1 MAMASKWT
9 SVVPSISGNYWV
21 SKVEKGRLVDP
32 QIAYLSLETLS
43 QLQEV
48 TPGLLM
54 FGDSKI
60 AEPLWEK
67 I

>member
-1 MAMASKWT
+1 MAMASRWT
-9 SVVPSISGNYWV
+9 SVVPIVPGNYWV
-21 SKVEKGRLVDP
+21 SKVEKSKLIDP
-32 QIAYLSLETLS
+32 QVVHLSFEVLS

-48 TPGLLM
+48 PKGLLM

-60 AEPLWEK
+60 PEPLWEK